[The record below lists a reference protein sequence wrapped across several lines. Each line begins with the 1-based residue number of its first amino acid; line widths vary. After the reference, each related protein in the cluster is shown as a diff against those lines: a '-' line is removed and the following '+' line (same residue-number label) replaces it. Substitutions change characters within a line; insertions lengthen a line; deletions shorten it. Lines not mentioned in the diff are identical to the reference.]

1 MGQQQLHLLEVAN
14 FKAPK
19 GQHFSFSVADILK
32 ASDLLIAQAVKVSE
46 PQLIKGFCLQC
57 FFSDPSGNLLKL
69 NQPLPK
75 RGAV

>member
-19 GQHFSFSVADILK
+19 GQHFAFSVADILK

-46 PQLIKGFCLQC
+46 PQLIKGFCLQ
-57 FFSDPSGNLLKL
+57 
-69 NQPLPK
+69 
-75 RGAV
+75 